1 MLPPHLAMLPHS
13 SAFHPP
19 PSSLV
24 PPPGLEALF
33 KQEFFPSQNLP
44 LEILA
49 RSGMF
54 YQNFPHFTGY
64 PHSLLGKTRR
74 PRTAFTS
81 QQLLELE
88 KQFKESKYLSRPKR
102 YEVATSLCLSETQV
116 KIWFQNRRM
125 KWKRTKKGSKERKDE
140 QNVDEDESKLE
151 IDESD
156 PEDNMIIQVDSPNP
170 DVEEPQSPP
179 QFEIKSERN
188 DIHPFYV
195 SAKPPNFFPSSE
207 TTSDFLN
214 SNKNKFP
221 NLNQFGHCP
230 PFPGQPFLLK
240 PKEFRGA
247 FSMNPSQSEA
257 ANHMNCGDADIER

>member
-1 MLPPHLAMLPHS
+1 MT
-13 SAFHPP
+13 
-19 PSSLV
+19 
-24 PPPGLEALF
+24 
-33 KQEFFPSQNLP
+33 
-44 LEILA
+44 IL
-49 RSGMF
+49 
-54 YQNFPHFTGY
+54 
-64 PHSLLGKTRR
+64 
-74 PRTAFTS
+74 
-81 QQLLELE
+81 
-88 KQFKESKYLSRPKR
+88 
-102 YEVATSLCLSETQV
+102 QV

-156 PEDNMIIQVDSPNP
+156 PEDNMNIQVDSPNP
-170 DVEEPQSPP
+170 DVEEPQSPS

-247 FSMNPSQSEA
+247 FSMNPSHSEA